1 MKISELKNYAENK
14 CAAYGAKLI
23 DTNDDQLLRSLI
35 QIYRNRL
42 NTAWFLIKDNES
54 FKLVSPKSWAVEE
67 VSTNYDLINLLEIT
81 YSIDADILCTKSP
94 IYATEILSPDA
105 SKLNLDFSLT
115 RGGWRNF
122 QIGAKAKMIKYTG
135 QWHGAWSKR
144 NCETLNSTVIL
155 PESDTE
161 NNDYQKV
168 FQTMGL
174 PPWMGLSIAGS
185 DSFNLHDGSA

>member
-1 MKISELKNYAENK
+1 MRLKSTGVDEIN
-14 CAAYGAKLI
+14 
-23 DTNDDQLLRSLI
+23 
-35 QIYRNRL
+35 
-42 NTAWFLIKDNES
+42 
-54 FKLVSPKSWAVEE
+54 
-67 VSTNYDLINLLEIT
+67 TNYDLRNLSEIT
-81 YSIDADILCTKSP
+81 WHIRADILCTKSP

-144 NCETLNSTVIL
+144 NCEVLNSTVIL

-174 PPWMGLSIAGS
+174 PPWIGLSIAGS

>member
-35 QIYRNRL
+35 QIYRKRL
-42 NTAWFLIKDNES
+42 YTIWFLIKDNES
-54 FKLVSPKSWAVEE
+54 FKLLRPKSWAVEE
-67 VSTNYDLINLLEIT
+67 INTNYYLIDLSERQT
-81 YSIDADILCTKSP
+81 VMADIICTKTP
-94 IYATEILSPDA
+94 IYATEILPPDA
-105 SKLNLDFSLT
+105 HKLDLDFSLT
-115 RGGWRNF
+115 RDGWRNF
-122 QIGAKAKMIKYTG
+122 QIGTKAKMIKYTG
-135 QWHGAWSKR
+135 QMHGAWSKR
-144 NCETLNSTVIL
+144 NCEILNSTVIL